1 MLGLVI
7 IDLQEKTLYAEERDS
22 EGYHFVE
29 LARAPAQVVLIE
41 TRPHGKDVFLRCIH
55 KSLQTFCS
63 SDRTVSPSGGAL
75 PA

>member
-1 MLGLVI
+1 MLGLGAI
-7 IDLQEKTLYAEERDS
+7 GLQEKTRHAEEKES
-22 EGYHFVE
+22 EGHHFVK

-63 SDRTVSPSGGAL
+63 SDRTLSPSGGAL
-75 PA
+75 LA